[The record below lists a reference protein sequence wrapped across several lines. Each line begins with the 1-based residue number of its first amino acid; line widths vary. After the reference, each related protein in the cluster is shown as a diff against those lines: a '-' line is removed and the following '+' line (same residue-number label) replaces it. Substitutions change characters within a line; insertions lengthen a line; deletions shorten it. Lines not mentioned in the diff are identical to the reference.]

1 MIITLY
7 INAKP
12 AETWNYL
19 PMDHVYTITITNI
32 RKNAK
37 FLNKYK
43 GVIIAIPPFSTTS
56 LSKYFPEKTF
66 NLVFCTL
73 SYFEKIL
80 RK

>member
-37 FLNKYK
+37 FLNKYN
-43 GVIIAIPPFSTTS
+43 GVIIAIPPFLPH
-56 LSKYFPEKTF
+56 LSQNIFQK
-66 NLVFCTL
+66 N
-73 SYFEKIL
+73 I
-80 RK
+80 